1 MNMTKYELLFSQL
14 RFSRYLNSCNG
25 NAENA
30 ISLYKYNIQA
40 SQALY
45 PLISVFEVTLRNGID
60 RVLIKHFRDNNW
72 LLTKR
77 HEFAYHPNMVFK
89 NSRGNIVSDDFFAV
103 RLKKTEARLTHLGIP
118 ISHGKL
124 LAELTFGFWVKFF
137 DTSAIKV
144 LRGAPLDAFVNKPH
158 KKLALVHSHL
168 NAVVTLRNRIAH
180 NEPICFN
187 NTGNICL
194 STIDSYETN
203 VLEALGWL
211 DADLKHWSNK
221 INFFRPVYNR
231 IAEIVNSKFVSSFN

>member
-1 MNMTKYELLFSQL
+1 MNITKYELLFSQL
-14 RFSRYLNSCNG
+14 RFGRYLNSCNG
-25 NAENA
+25 NVENA

-45 PLISVFEVTLRNGID
+45 PLISVFEVTLRNCID
-60 RVLIKHFRDNNW
+60 RALIKHFKDNNW

-77 HEFAYHPNMVFK
+77 HEFAYHPNMVYK
-89 NSRGNIVSDDFFAV
+89 DSRGNIVSDEFFAA
-103 RLKKTEARLTHLGIP
+103 RLKKTESRLSHLGIP

-187 NTGNICL
+187 NAGNICL

-203 VLEALGWL
+203 MLEALGWL
-211 DADLKHWSNK
+211 DTDLKHWSKK

-231 IAEIVNSKFVSSFN
+231 IAEIVN

>member
-1 MNMTKYELLFSQL
+1 MNITKYELLFSQL
-14 RFSRYLNSCNG
+14 RFKRYLNACNG
-25 NAENA
+25 NADNA

-45 PLISVFEVTLRNGID
+45 PLISIFEVALRNGID
-60 RVLIKHFRDNNW
+60 RVLATHFRDNNW
-72 LLTKR
+72 LLTQR
-77 HEFAYHPNMVFK
+77 HEFAYHPNMVYK
-89 NSRGNIVSDDFFAV
+89 DMQGNIVSDEFFAEK
-103 RLKKTEARLTHLGIP
+103 LKKTERRLNRLGITVTH
-118 ISHGKL
+118 SKL

-144 LRGAPLDAFVNKPH
+144 LRGAPLDAFINKPH

-168 NAVVTLRNRIAH
+168 NAVVNLRNRIAH

-194 STIDSYETN
+194 ITIDSYETN
-203 VLEALGWL
+203 ILEALGWL
-211 DADLKHWSNK
+211 DSDLKHWSRK

-231 IAEIVNSKFVSSFN
+231 IAEIV

>member
-124 LAELTFGFWVKFF
+124 LAELTFGF
-137 DTSAIKV
+137 
-144 LRGAPLDAFVNKPH
+144 
-158 KKLALVHSHL
+158 
-168 NAVVTLRNRIAH
+168 
-180 NEPICFN
+180 
-187 NTGNICL
+187 GNICL

-231 IAEIVNSKFVSSFN
+231 IAEIVNSKFASSFN

>member
-1 MNMTKYELLFSQL
+1 MNITKCELLFSQL
-14 RFSRYLNSCNG
+14 RFSKYLNSCNG
-25 NAENA
+25 NVEDA

-45 PLISVFEVTLRNGID
+45 PLISVFEITLRNGID
-60 RVLIKHFRDNNW
+60 RVLIKHFKDNNW

-77 HEFAYHPNMVFK
+77 HEFAYHPNMVYK
-89 NSRGNIVSDDFFAV
+89 DSRGNIVSDEFFAE
-103 RLKKTEARLTHLGIP
+103 RLKKIEARLTHLGIP

-124 LAELTFGFWVKFF
+124 LSELTFGFWVKFF

-187 NTGNICL
+187 NTGDICL
-194 STIDSYETN
+194 STIDRYETN
-203 VLEALGWL
+203 MLEALGWL

-221 INFFRPVYNR
+221 LNFFRPVYNR
-231 IAEIVNSKFVSSFN
+231 IAEIVNSKFVTSIN